1 MEEIDVFK
9 KDMDEQRQNSVKP
22 IYNLMKS
29 QVFTKRYKRD
39 VIDAII
45 ENTSEFLEELKVM
58 RDSI

>member
-9 KDMDEQRQNSVKP
+9 KDMDRQRQNSVKP
-22 IYNLMKS
+22 IYALVNS
-29 QVFTKRYKRD
+29 PVFTKRYKRE
-39 VIDAII
+39 VMDAII